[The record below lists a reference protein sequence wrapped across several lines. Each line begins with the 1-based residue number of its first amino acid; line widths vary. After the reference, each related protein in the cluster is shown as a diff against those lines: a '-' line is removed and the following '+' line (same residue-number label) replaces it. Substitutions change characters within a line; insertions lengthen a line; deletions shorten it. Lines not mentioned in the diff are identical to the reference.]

1 VRKAVQIAAWRARVG
16 RATSHMIRHSYAT
29 HLLNNGADIRQ
40 IQELLGHAS
49 LLTTQIYTRV
59 AAKEL
64 GEVYRLCH
72 PRK

>member
-16 RATSHMIRHSYAT
+16 HVTSHMIRHSYAT

-64 GEVYRLCH
+64 GEVYRRCH
-72 PRK
+72 PRE